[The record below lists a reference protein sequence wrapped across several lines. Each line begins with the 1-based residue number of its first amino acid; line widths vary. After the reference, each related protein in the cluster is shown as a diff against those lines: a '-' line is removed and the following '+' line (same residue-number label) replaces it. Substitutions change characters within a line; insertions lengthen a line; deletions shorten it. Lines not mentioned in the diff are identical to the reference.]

1 METKTISTN
10 GNTPAYVTKRDDEA
24 QAVYVSTIGPDR
36 SKVAIDRELIV
47 NCAGDTASDKA
58 LVVFD
63 QQDEGGICGIEV
75 LNAVNV
81 EQSEKDGNYSI
92 EFTVGTVT
100 ENEELVTVED
110 GIAFERASWD
120 TYPGLSADYT
130 LDGDLVAIRVDHTE
144 LVSIGF

>member
-1 METKTISTN
+1 METQTISTN
-10 GNTPAYVTKRDDEA
+10 SNAPAYTTTNDKEA
-24 QAVYVSTIGPDR
+24 QAFYVSTIGPDR
-36 SKVAIDRELIV
+36 SKVPVDRELIV
-47 NCAGDTASDKA
+47 NCAGTNATDRS
-58 LVVFD
+58 LVVID
-63 QQDEGGICGIEV
+63 QQADGGICGIEV
-75 LNAVNV
+75 LNALSV

-120 TYPGLSADYT
+120 TYPGLGADYT
-130 LDGDLVAIRVDHTE
+130 LDGELVAIRVDHTE